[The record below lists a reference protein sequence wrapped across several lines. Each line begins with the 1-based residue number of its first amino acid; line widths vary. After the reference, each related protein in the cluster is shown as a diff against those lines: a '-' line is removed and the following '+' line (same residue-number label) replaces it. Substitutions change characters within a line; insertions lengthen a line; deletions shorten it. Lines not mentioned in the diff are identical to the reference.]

1 MASKLLLKFGIFL
14 CLICRLSASP
24 AEPRLVITQVGLHFI
39 CTGDGQPDIYSWRIP
54 MKGTTPGSAP
64 EEYFIPEIPESEL
77 ANYAHPFESN
87 PNIPNVSGGRTALRI
102 DESIFNVTSIATVPL
117 EDIGLGSVNLA
128 NLEAVHWGAE
138 SGGIKGRFYSNFPPL
153 NIYASGGL
161 YNTTNMPP
169 SGLGSKNYTRNPS
182 RHPGYDPKNW
192 NHTLESDTPLEVN
205 QKRIQAMLYFELYLP
220 PMEEY
225 EGNLDFTVVIPARD
239 ISSIEVNERALFNTS
254 QDKVIK
260 IQRSAFETPG
270 VAGVGGFADARKLLG
285 GRRVRGFGYM
295 PEDSGYD
302 NSEVTRPS
310 TGLYNADV
318 ISSYLT
324 VNSNTPLSFSSE
336 VINLKIYNT
345 HAYADSTP
353 VQEVRFL
360 FPGSQAP
367 VPDLVTAGTFR
378 VAYDQSAGST
388 SYEHPATQAPRWW
401 GYHRDGILGRSTFFS
416 GIAESFR
423 GRLNRSYLTSFV
435 SNEINARHPLI
446 SDAWAGNAPVQSV
459 PGARALLYY
468 RSLEEYPGVRLLPA
482 IQKADHHNYG
492 PREDDPLSSWD
503 RPWHFGTDT
512 LRTLAN
518 INRLV
523 PKALVTEQEWIKPP
537 GYDAPESHMAYGTG
551 FDELQFTQH
560 PTSQNLRVGDT
571 AFFSADATS
580 SSAVTWQWRRDG
592 QNIDGATQST
602 LSISSVD
609 GFDAGSYDVIAT
621 NAVGSI
627 TGNPAVLTVQ
637 TPLITAQPAG
647 GVVFAG
653 QPLVLSVS
661 ALGTGNVT
669 YQWRKNGQDIPS
681 ATGSSLELS
690 AATHRDQAWYDVV
703 ITDELNNVTSE
714 TAVVEI
720 RSPAPVVTIS
730 PSGAVAGVING
741 EVTFTTTTTG
751 PGTPGNVTSWQ
762 WRKNGINIAKARG
775 PSLVLPNL
783 RPSDAGVYDVV
794 VRNIHGTALSNP
806 AQLTLPAVVPVL
818 GLPEDATLT
827 MGESITLRVNV
838 EGPATYQWLKDGR
851 PVRGA
856 TEANFEITD
865 AGVEAAGQYSVMV
878 TTAQG
883 KITTPGT
890 LVSITDPGLLI
901 YKLTATGTSHEG
913 KANRKS
919 AFVGWLV
926 LDRAGQRG
934 GFLFTG
940 FNGRQ
945 KTHWTE
951 MRESLRTRS
960 TGPVPGS
967 LTVISDLA
975 GEDASLWLSGADSL
989 ISISK
994 TDRTVGP
1001 RTLSGHA
1008 NRLFPGEQRNQVEMA
1023 ALKLV
1028 LNTAHS
1034 STARRNAETVE
1045 QALARLSQEMQA
1057 SGFALASGE

>member
-1 MASKLLLKFGIFL
+1 MTSKLLLKFGIFL

-64 EEYFIPEIPESEL
+64 DEYFIPEIPESEL
-77 ANYAHPFESN
+77 ANYVDPFANN
-87 PNIPNVSGGRTALRI
+87 PDIPNVSGGRTALQI
-102 DESIFNVTSIATVPL
+102 NEFNFNVASIDTVSL
-117 EDIGLGSVNLA
+117 AAYGLGSVNLT
-128 NLEAVHWGAE
+128 NLEAVHWSAQFGE
-138 SGGIKGRFYSNFPPL
+138 IKGRFYSNFPPL
-153 NIYASGGL
+153 NIYAGGGL

-169 SGLGSKNYTRNPS
+169 LGLGSKNYTRNPS
-182 RHPGYDPKNW
+182 RHPGYDPKYW
-192 NHTLESDTPLEVN
+192 NHTLEEDTPLTVHE
-205 QKRIQAMLYFELYLP
+205 KRIQAMLYLELYLP
-220 PMEEY
+220 PLAEL
-225 EGNLDFTVVIPARD
+225 EGNLDFTLVIPAED
-239 ISSIEVNERALFNTS
+239 MSSILVNGHPVFNSS
-254 QDKVIK
+254 QDTVFK
-260 IQRSAFETPG
+260 IQRSAFET
-270 VAGVGGFADARKLLG
+270 AGTTVVGGFADARKLLR
-285 GRRVRGFGYM
+285 GRRARGIGLM
-295 PEDSGYD
+295 PEDAGYNINVD
-302 NSEVTRPS
+302 SHS
-310 TGLYNADV
+310 TAGLLNADLF
-318 ISSYLT
+318 SRFFT
-324 VNSNTPLSFSSE
+324 VNRNAPLSFSSGL
-336 VINLKIYNT
+336 INLKIHNT
-345 HAYADSTP
+345 LSYWDGEPAQQVLFSLP
-353 VQEVRFL
+353 V
-360 FPGSQAP
+360 SQVP
-367 VPDLVTAGTFR
+367 VPDLVTAGTFQ
-378 VAYDQSAGST
+378 V
-388 SYEHPATQAPRWW
+388 SYVTLDNVIYGHPATQAPRWW
-401 GYHRDGILGRSTFFS
+401 GYHRDGILGRSTFFP
-416 GIAESFR
+416 GVPESLR
-423 GRLNRSYLTSFV
+423 GRLNRSYIRSFV

-537 GYDAPESHMAYGTG
+537 GYDDPESHMAYGTG

-571 AFFSADATS
+571 AFFSTDATS

-609 GFDAGSYDVIAT
+609 GFDAGSYDVVAT

-714 TAVVEI
+714 TAFVEI

-730 PSGAVAGVING
+730 PSGAVADVING

-818 GLPEDATLT
+818 GLPEDATLA

-940 FNGRQ
+940 SNGRQ

-975 GEDASLWLSGADSL
+975 GEDATLWLSGADSL